1 MEIAFIGLG
10 RMGRPMALN
19 LIRSGAA
26 LTVMSASG
34 RHHDEFAALGAR
46 TVSNAA
52 ALGGAAI
59 VFLCL
64 PDGDTVRRVA
74 LGDAGLHT
82 ALKPGSLVV
91 DTSTTAPHVAIEI
104 AAALARAG
112 IGFVDAP
119 VSGMESRAVDATLT
133 AMCGASDHHFGV
145 VEPWLRRMASTV
157 LHMGPVGSGQLAKL
171 VNQLLFNIN
180 CAALAEV
187 LPMAVKLG
195 VDPEKIGTVINSG
208 TGRSH
213 ASEFFVPRMLRGH
226 FGDGYPMRKAYKDL
240 VTGAELGARE
250 AIPMPVLAAATSTYQ
265 TALAQGFG
273 ELDKGAMIRVF
284 ETLLDVR
291 FHSATHGTPTP
302 KDIPP

>member
-1 MEIAFIGLG
+1 
-10 RMGRPMALN
+10 MALN

-157 LHMGPVGSGQLAKL
+157 LHMGPVGSGQLA
-171 VNQLLFNIN
+171 
-180 CAALAEV
+180 EV